1 MAENVEEIGTGQQQ
15 NNGGGRVFVVDPNPP
30 NNEVVPSEDMFIY
43 VKLSAYPKSRTT
55 YNGNGTS
62 LLGVEDEV
70 NFISTKIKYNGEG
83 KLEPKPQDTYA
94 TTDWTGIGGFK
105 NSDTVSGGILEGFGI
120 KSISIKY
127 NASLVPQVDVTF
139 TDVRGGG
146 LFDVITNNDI
156 LSPFALFFKM
166 PYPTFKLSVKGYFG
180 ETVEYCLHMIN
191 WTSNFDGKTGNFDIS
206 ANFLGFQQAFLND
219 MVLGNIIGVVN
230 TTEGTNKLNDI
241 FNASTNTEVKNAT
254 QGIRKLDD
262 FFVQIAN
269 LNLDSE
275 RLKLNSD
282 NFRLLKF
289 LNGKVNLLE
298 EIQGIVGSPIT
309 KEENNQGNKDYL
321 KIKNDPNLIVT
332 DGITD
337 SVLFNQ
343 NNYLSIR
350 DFLLINIVNLSEYKS
365 YVTTL
370 NDSVRTYN
378 EYINSVDTDD
388 AKDSLENLKNQSND
402 KTKNTNKESITKV
415 LNYLEVKPED
425 NKFINLFN
433 IGNDTDDWKEYL
445 LSSQKNDITNNNF
458 TLKNVF
464 EEMYTEKSS
473 LGIYLKENYPKDDS
487 GVNSDFDINNFFTVV
502 TTGNGLYTKTLS
514 ESTKVLV
521 VDFREIRAVLAKQIN
536 DLKDVI
542 KSQKEIV
549 QREINDELFSNFQ
562 KNNNFLPNIQNCF
575 EIIANN
581 TQAMVE
587 TIYGITQK
595 SEESSISAN
604 RNSILKG
611 YDTDIPPSLLKEQNG
626 KGVAWPTI
634 YRTNDADG
642 SKNEIYIGELNRV
655 NRQNFPEY
663 DFVERVYDN
672 FVKRKER
679 LVQVTKSSVAGL
691 DSDNWFPINPI
702 DYRENPFL
710 VFRGYNDNDSV
721 KESFIETTFE
731 RVGVLLNY
739 SNFDNDTGYQ
749 NLSNYGK
756 FDALNA
762 FDVLKSNNVKQ
773 LMLKKILED
782 LTTSDFL
789 SNEYITNSSYYKENI
804 EVTTP
809 GTLVTFKNNF
819 KFGDVTVGEDYVSF
833 DNTDIVNNSKKLI
846 DSVESASEY
855 TTLTKNK
862 DGNDV
867 YKSELKGNLFYQ
879 NSYEDN
885 NNLTTNNVLN
895 VWDIAVCQNLYKSNG
910 NTLDLSNS
918 NLSDINPTG
927 STGDVGIY
935 LNKTQF
941 KTNGNTLFE
950 ELLVGETFYE
960 QQPKLSKGLL
970 LLSTF
975 PFRDFTEGFLN
986 SVFPNGVFNGARVV
1000 NLPKLYVAF
1009 IGGLLWR
1016 ENQSADPIVWDEYET
1031 FKTPKNEYLTKMS
1044 YYGYSSST
1052 DKVIEPNL
1060 INLPKS
1066 VKDQFIQKFKDWV
1079 NQNIGTNSQQ
1089 RTFERNILIY
1099 TKDTES
1105 VEKKKEAKEFIL
1117 EQIKETTN
1125 FILFNPKI
1133 FTSFN
1138 RPLLINQR
1146 QYKEY
1151 IDTFKSTF
1159 NSLVKDDKTGNN
1171 DSEKEKKP
1179 KNDNPELKL
1188 EIYNYFKNINNK
1200 WVAGTDD
1207 GKGFSV
1213 CGDSQSS
1220 GKNLIDYFKFIDRGW
1235 RDIGKDVTI
1244 NLKSFLNVGN
1254 DYNTSIYIFMS
1265 KILKDNNFLFQI
1277 LPTYINYKDATEI
1290 SNMFKPQTTIDNNK
1304 SNGPLFCGI
1313 YVGGVSEYLD
1323 IKERNNYHFNNDGW
1337 SFKNGEIPSDILDD
1351 KKANASDSG
1360 KNNEDYSLV
1369 AFRVAF
1375 GAQNQTIFT
1384 DVSLNQQESKETAE
1398 YFSVL
1403 GDTIDKRGA
1412 TQPSYIGTNLLRMF
1426 KTRSYTCS
1434 VNALGCMNIQ
1444 PLMYFDLQ
1452 NVPFFN
1458 GAYLITSVDHQIT
1471 PNHMVTSFKGIRQSK
1486 YQTKPT
1492 TDIVTNV
1499 DIDLDEVDSSAPVIF
1514 TNIDNTDGLYTIGLR
1529 TEIAGE
1535 PFDFDQITQGNLEL
1549 IGVPTSVIVGL
1560 GDLQTNLANPIK
1572 NKGLTSNSEVTMFL
1586 ANVLANSNY
1595 LQNSSLNRSVGDY
1608 QTNEVKFDSDSP
1620 FSGETKKYQNS
1631 TIEVVNGGD
1640 NKYFSYTPTI
1650 SGETSTGYTKEYAY
1664 SFTGED
1670 EKLKEWDKV
1679 EFSGDQLTTPLTNLT
1694 YYNIYKGD
1702 AFMYRPTGYL
1712 YMTGRKQYYDFY
1724 SDSGIQT
1731 PYEYYK
1737 DNSKSLEIALK
1748 VWTEIKDPDSSI
1760 DTSGKTSSEYSITE
1774 KDKNGKQMLG
1784 SYSIF
1789 ERTRVVSQQYNP
1801 EKQEVSAR
1809 IFKRILETFYDKSD
1823 AKPLI
1828 DYTNP

>member
-30 NNEVVPSEDMFIY
+30 NNEVVPPEDMFIY

-156 LSPFALFFKM
+156 LSPYALFFKM

-321 KIKNDPNLIVT
+321 KIKNDPNLIET

-378 EYINSVDTDD
+378 EYINSVDTDA

-402 KTKNTNKESITKV
+402 KTKKTNKESITKV
-415 LNYLEVKPED
+415 VNYLEVKPED
-425 NKFINLFN
+425 KKFINLFN
-433 IGNDTDDWKEYL
+433 IGNDTDVWQEYL
-445 LSSQKNDITNNNF
+445 VDSQKNDITNNNF

-464 EEMYTEKSS
+464 EAMYTEPSP
-473 LGIYLKENYPKDDS
+473 LGINLKKNYPKDDS
-487 GVNSDFDINNFFTVV
+487 GVNSDFDINNFITIV

-587 TIYGITQK
+587 TIYGVTQK

-679 LVQVTKSSVAGL
+679 IVQVTKSSVGGL

-710 VFRGYNDNDSV
+710 VFRGYNDNDTV

-739 SNFDNDTGYQ
+739 SNFDNNTGYK

-789 SNEYITNSSYYKENI
+789 SNEYISRY
-804 EVTTP
+804 
-809 GTLVTFKNNF
+809 F
-819 KFGDVTVGEDYVSF
+819 
-833 DNTDIVNNSKKLI
+833 
-846 DSVESASEY
+846 
-855 TTLTKNK
+855 
-862 DGNDV
+862 
-867 YKSELKGNLFYQ
+867 
-879 NSYEDN
+879 
-885 NNLTTNNVLN
+885 
-895 VWDIAVCQNLYKSNG
+895 
-910 NTLDLSNS
+910 S
-918 NLSDINPTG
+918 NL
-927 STGDVGIY
+927 
-935 LNKTQF
+935 
-941 KTNGNTLFE
+941 
-950 ELLVGETFYE
+950 
-960 QQPKLSKGLL
+960 
-970 LLSTF
+970 
-975 PFRDFTEGFLN
+975 
-986 SVFPNGVFNGARVV
+986 
-1000 NLPKLYVAF
+1000 
-1009 IGGLLWR
+1009 
-1016 ENQSADPIVWDEYET
+1016 
-1031 FKTPKNEYLTKMS
+1031 
-1044 YYGYSSST
+1044 
-1052 DKVIEPNL
+1052 
-1060 INLPKS
+1060 
-1066 VKDQFIQKFKDWV
+1066 
-1079 NQNIGTNSQQ
+1079 
-1089 RTFERNILIY
+1089 
-1099 TKDTES
+1099 
-1105 VEKKKEAKEFIL
+1105 
-1117 EQIKETTN
+1117 
-1125 FILFNPKI
+1125 
-1133 FTSFN
+1133 
-1138 RPLLINQR
+1138 
-1146 QYKEY
+1146 
-1151 IDTFKSTF
+1151 
-1159 NSLVKDDKTGNN
+1159 
-1171 DSEKEKKP
+1171 
-1179 KNDNPELKL
+1179 
-1188 EIYNYFKNINNK
+1188 
-1200 WVAGTDD
+1200 
-1207 GKGFSV
+1207 
-1213 CGDSQSS
+1213 
-1220 GKNLIDYFKFIDRGW
+1220 
-1235 RDIGKDVTI
+1235 
-1244 NLKSFLNVGN
+1244 
-1254 DYNTSIYIFMS
+1254 
-1265 KILKDNNFLFQI
+1265 
-1277 LPTYINYKDATEI
+1277 
-1290 SNMFKPQTTIDNNK
+1290 
-1304 SNGPLFCGI
+1304 
-1313 YVGGVSEYLD
+1313 
-1323 IKERNNYHFNNDGW
+1323 
-1337 SFKNGEIPSDILDD
+1337 
-1351 KKANASDSG
+1351 
-1360 KNNEDYSLV
+1360 
-1369 AFRVAF
+1369 
-1375 GAQNQTIFT
+1375 
-1384 DVSLNQQESKETAE
+1384 
-1398 YFSVL
+1398 
-1403 GDTIDKRGA
+1403 
-1412 TQPSYIGTNLLRMF
+1412 
-1426 KTRSYTCS
+1426 
-1434 VNALGCMNIQ
+1434 
-1444 PLMYFDLQ
+1444 
-1452 NVPFFN
+1452 
-1458 GAYLITSVDHQIT
+1458 
-1471 PNHMVTSFKGIRQSK
+1471 
-1486 YQTKPT
+1486 
-1492 TDIVTNV
+1492 
-1499 DIDLDEVDSSAPVIF
+1499 
-1514 TNIDNTDGLYTIGLR
+1514 
-1529 TEIAGE
+1529 
-1535 PFDFDQITQGNLEL
+1535 
-1549 IGVPTSVIVGL
+1549 
-1560 GDLQTNLANPIK
+1560 
-1572 NKGLTSNSEVTMFL
+1572 
-1586 ANVLANSNY
+1586 
-1595 LQNSSLNRSVGDY
+1595 
-1608 QTNEVKFDSDSP
+1608 
-1620 FSGETKKYQNS
+1620 
-1631 TIEVVNGGD
+1631 
-1640 NKYFSYTPTI
+1640 
-1650 SGETSTGYTKEYAY
+1650 
-1664 SFTGED
+1664 
-1670 EKLKEWDKV
+1670 
-1679 EFSGDQLTTPLTNLT
+1679 
-1694 YYNIYKGD
+1694 
-1702 AFMYRPTGYL
+1702 
-1712 YMTGRKQYYDFY
+1712 
-1724 SDSGIQT
+1724 
-1731 PYEYYK
+1731 
-1737 DNSKSLEIALK
+1737 
-1748 VWTEIKDPDSSI
+1748 
-1760 DTSGKTSSEYSITE
+1760 
-1774 KDKNGKQMLG
+1774 
-1784 SYSIF
+1784 
-1789 ERTRVVSQQYNP
+1789 
-1801 EKQEVSAR
+1801 
-1809 IFKRILETFYDKSD
+1809 
-1823 AKPLI
+1823 
-1828 DYTNP
+1828 